1 MMWGNRKRRVGA
13 FLDDGSE
20 IEGRYTCTGTVMLD
34 ARLRGEIN
42 ARDTLIVGEHGM
54 VEATI
59 RAANVVVRGAIMGN
73 VTASESIELKGTA
86 RVTGDLEAPRIVIE
100 PGAVLDGRCRMTV
113 DEQAEVLLSA
123 AVVVAIK

>member
-34 ARLRGEIN
+34 ARLRGEIT
-42 ARDTLIVGEHGM
+42 ARDTLIIGEHGM
-54 VEATI
+54 VEATV
-59 RAANVVVRGAIMGN
+59 RAATVVVRGAIMGN
-73 VTASESIELKGTA
+73 VTASESIELKATA

-113 DEQAEVLLSA
+113 DEPAEVLLSA